1 MLVKKGETWY
11 NRHNETLEVTPVSE
25 MMNVRRVA
33 ELAKIALTEAEEVR
47 LSDEMAGILKFAR
60 QLQQL
65 DVEDVPQTQ
74 HILDIANVLR
84 ADDVQPALEQ
94 ETVLAA
100 APAREDAFIA
110 VPRTVE

>member
-1 MLVKKGETWY
+1 MLVKKCETWY
-11 NRHNETLEVTPVSE
+11 NRHNDMLEVTPVSE
-25 MMNVRRVA
+25 TMNVRRVA
-33 ELAKIALTEAEEVR
+33 ELAKIALTAEEEVR
-47 LSDEMAGILKFAR
+47 LSGEMKGILEFAR

-65 DVEDVPQTQ
+65 DVERVPQTQ

-84 ADDVQPALEQ
+84 ADDVQPSLTQDA
-94 ETVLAA
+94 VLSA